1 MPLAASASPPFKSK
15 LILKRGLKAVKTLE
29 LGFGFTL
36 ARVAERAGMYEVAA
50 VDFFFSFLP
59 PLVLFYEGNLL
70 FFFLNPIR
78 VEGANIRNRRIK
90 LFGSSHTAFI
100 LMWRVF
106 FFVVVFLSSLAR
118 PTRHHNQI
126 CVSVFIH
133 VLRTHWE
140 FSAARCECDGAHF
153 LLARQNPLRRSQQNN
168 WVQLILSLQIDPKNN

>member
-36 ARVAERAGMYEVAA
+36 ARVAERAGMYEVAV

-59 PLVLFYEGNLL
+59 LLVLFYEGNLL

-78 VEGANIRNRRIK
+78 VEWANIRNRRIK
-90 LFGSSHTAFI
+90 QFGSGHTAFI
-100 LMWRVF
+100 LTWS
-106 FFVVVFLSSLAR
+106 FFVVVFSCHRSLSPHGHR
-118 PTRHHNQI
+118 NQI

-140 FSAARCECDGAHF
+140 FSTAWCVCDGAHF
-153 LLARQNPLRRSQQNN
+153 LLARQNPLRKSQQNN